1 MRSFTALVLAA
12 TLAIVSGAFVPNTS
26 QVKYADKQW
35 LHKQEDLLLL
45 FRHLYQKDWNPQLV
59 AYAKHFEL
67 KSSLHLYND
76 VDAAKEFWTYYE
88 HGLLPK
94 GEVFSIFDEVHR
106 EQAIALFHLFYY
118 AKDWDTF
125 YKTAAWA
132 RYYVNE
138 GMFVYALSVAVTH
151 RSDMAG
157 FILPAP
163 YEIYPYYFVNTEVVQ
178 KAQQLKMQG
187 YHGMKKVGDVY
198 TGVITSNYTGWYL
211 HTNSEQKI
219 SYFTEDIGLN
229 TYYYYFHIDYPF
241 WLGGKEFG
249 LHKDRRGELYL
260 YEHQQILAR
269 YYLERLSNNL
279 GHIPEF
285 SWYWPVKTGF
295 YPDLHYYN
303 GLTFPNRD
311 NYHVVNQQTYYHDI
325 QLIDDYERRIREVI
339 DRGFLI
345 MPDGKT
351 VNFTQPGAIDDL
363 GNLIQ
368 SNPDSYDTRFYKYLS
383 MFSRII
389 MGVAI
394 EPVEPHQV
402 IPSVLEHFETS
413 LRDPVFY
420 QIYKRIIHY
429 YYQFKD
435 HLSPYTYKELYFP
448 GVKIDDVFVDKLVT
462 YFDKFDIDVTNAI
475 DIEPEPYEEG
485 KYTGFGEIE
494 YKPDPVVIKART
506 IRLNHKPFS
515 FKMSV
520 TSEKSV
526 KAVVRVF
533 IGPKYDEFGSTYRLN
548 ENRENFYELDY
559 FVYDLVAGKN
569 VITRNSL
576 SFNGYVK
583 DRTSF
588 YDLYKRVMV
597 GYTTDEKFPLDMSEA
612 HCGFPSRLMLPKGT
626 KGGMTFQLFFI
637 ISPYYEPTVRQYTGF
652 DPVVSCGVGSGAR
665 YFDKL
670 PFGYPLDRKIDE
682 TYFHVPNTF
691 FEDVVIFHKKEG
703 DINTMV

>member
-1 MRSFTALVLAA
+1 MRAFTVLVLATALVLASA
-12 TLAIVSGAFVPNTS
+12 AFVPSTS
-26 QVKYADKQW
+26 QVKYADKEW

-59 AYAKHFEL
+59 AYAKNFAV
-67 KSSLHLYND
+67 KSSFHLYNN
-76 VDAAKEFWTYYE
+76 VDAVKEFWTYYE

-94 GEVFSIFDEVHR
+94 GEVFSVFNEVHR
-106 EQAIALFHLFYY
+106 EQAVALFHLFYY

-125 YKTAAWA
+125 YKSAAWA

-138 GMFVYALSVAVTH
+138 NMFVYALTVAVTH
-151 RSDMAG
+151 RADMAG

-163 YEIYPYYFVNTEVVQ
+163 YEIYPYYFVNTEVIQ
-178 KAQQLKMQG
+178 QAQQYKMQG

-198 TGVITSNYTGWYL
+198 TGVITTNYTGWYI
-211 HTNSEQKI
+211 HTNPEQKI

-229 TYYYYFHIDYPF
+229 TYYYYFHVDYPF

-249 LHKDRRGELYL
+249 LYKDRRGELYL

-269 YYLERLSNNL
+269 YYLERLCNGL

-285 SWYWPVKTGF
+285 SWYWPVETGF
-295 YPDLHYYN
+295 YPDLQYYN
-303 GLTFPNRD
+303 GHPFPSRD
-311 NYHVVNQQTYYHDI
+311 NYHIVNQEATYHEI
-325 QLIDDYERRIREVI
+325 QMVEDYERRIRDVI
-339 DRGFLI
+339 DRGFLVL
-345 MPDGKT
+345 PDGKK
-351 VNFTQPGAIDDL
+351 VNFSDPMAVDDL
-363 GNLIQ
+363 GNVIQ
-368 SNPDSYDTRFYKYLS
+368 SNPDCYDSRFYKYLS

-389 MGVAI
+389 MGAAI
-394 EPVEPHQV
+394 VPVEPYQV
-402 IPSVLEHFETS
+402 IPSALEHFESS

-435 HLSPYTYKELYFP
+435 HLPPYTYEELYFP
-448 GVKIDDVFVDKLVT
+448 GVKVDDVYVDKLVT
-462 YFDKFDIDVTNAI
+462 YFDKFDLDITNAI
-475 DIEPEPYEEG
+475 DIEPEHDVTN
-485 KYTGFGEIE
+485 KYDGFGEIE

-506 IRLNHKPFS
+506 VRLNHKPFS
-515 FKMSV
+515 YKMSV
-520 TSEKSV
+520 TSEKTVKSV
-526 KAVVRVF
+526 IRVF
-533 IGPKYDEFGSTYRLN
+533 IGPKYDEFGTVYRLN

-576 SFNGYVK
+576 NFNGYVK

-612 HCGFPSRLMLPKGT
+612 HCGFPNRLMLPKGT
-626 KGGMTFQLFFI
+626 KGGMTFQFFFI
-637 ISPYYEPTVRQYTGF
+637 ISPYYEPQVQQYTGF

-670 PFGYPLDRKIDE
+670 PFGFPLDRKIDE
-682 TYFHVPNTF
+682 TYFHVPNMF
-691 FEDVVIFHKKEG
+691 FEDAVIFHKKEV
-703 DINTMV
+703 DTVVV